1 MLKLYRG
8 YAIKGT
14 EILFM
19 SDEQKISRNLQ
30 AVENAIAQQRLE
42 GLEVPPDVAE
52 EMKRAAKGEIDIE
65 EGIRNTVLKFAHA
78 KI

>member
-1 MLKLYRG
+1 M
-8 YAIKGT
+8 T
-14 EILFM
+14 N
-19 SDEQKISRNLQ
+19 EQKISQNLK

-65 EGIRNTVLKFAHA
+65 EGIRNTVSKFTHD
-78 KI
+78 KIRGPRPLP